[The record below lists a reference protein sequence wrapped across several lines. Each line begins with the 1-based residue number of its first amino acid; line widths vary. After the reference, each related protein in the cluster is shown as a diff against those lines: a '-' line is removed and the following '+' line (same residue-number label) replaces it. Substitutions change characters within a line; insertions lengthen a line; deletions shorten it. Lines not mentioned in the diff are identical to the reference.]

1 MDNCPICT
9 RFVLPHAK
17 KVKCSLCYTYYHI
30 KCISLNH
37 EDHDYI
43 KSNLTSWYCCN
54 CLSHIFPFNHMED
67 NDIFI
72 AEIDNMDIEA
82 KTIESLSE
90 SLFNPLELNND
101 DIYSPLCDVDPD
113 ANYFNELNAHI
124 SQNCNYYYEYSFHD
138 IIQTRF
144 KNMINHQ
151 VFSLCH
157 MNIRSLKAN
166 LTSFEICLQ
175 NLQFQFS
182 VIGMTETWLTD
193 SNSDL
198 YNILG
203 YNFVETL
210 RTERSGGGVG
220 IFIRSNVVYQIRPD
234 LSLSNGS
241 SESIFIEVDKDLFKK
256 DKNIIIGVI
265 YRPPNTD
272 LKLFN
277 DDINELLDSLER
289 EHKYCYLMGDY
300 NINLLNYGKHSE
312 STSFI
317 DILYAHSFMSLINRP
332 TRVAKDSATLIDNI
346 FTNCYSNIDNTFQC
360 LIYTD
365 VTDHFP
371 IIHVDFGM
379 KLLDTDSVVTWRNV
393 SYKNRQRFHQ
403 SISSIDWRSLYN
415 ESGTQTA
422 FNLFHSTLLKH
433 FHKHF
438 PKQTVKMRYA
448 NRKPWLTQGMKDSI
462 KEKNKLYKKY
472 LKISTVAN
480 ETRYKTYRNKL
491 HHILK
496 IAEKQHYSELLMN
509 CQSDIK
515 KNMENH

>member
-1 MDNCPICT
+1 M
-9 RFVLPHAK
+9 
-17 KVKCSLCYTYYHI
+17 CYTYYHI

-72 AEIDNMDIEA
+72 AEINNMDIEA

-203 YNFVETL
+203 YNFVETH
-210 RTERSGGGVG
+210 RTERSG
-220 IFIRSNVVYQIRPD
+220 VV
-234 LSLSNGS
+234 LVFS
-241 SESIFIEVDKDLFKK
+241 
-256 DKNIIIGVI
+256 
-265 YRPPNTD
+265 
-272 LKLFN
+272 
-277 DDINELLDSLER
+277 
-289 EHKYCYLMGDY
+289 
-300 NINLLNYGKHSE
+300 
-312 STSFI
+312 
-317 DILYAHSFMSLINRP
+317 
-332 TRVAKDSATLIDNI
+332 
-346 FTNCYSNIDNTFQC
+346 
-360 LIYTD
+360 
-365 VTDHFP
+365 
-371 IIHVDFGM
+371 
-379 KLLDTDSVVTWRNV
+379 
-393 SYKNRQRFHQ
+393 
-403 SISSIDWRSLYN
+403 
-415 ESGTQTA
+415 
-422 FNLFHSTLLKH
+422 
-433 FHKHF
+433 
-438 PKQTVKMRYA
+438 
-448 NRKPWLTQGMKDSI
+448 
-462 KEKNKLYKKY
+462 
-472 LKISTVAN
+472 
-480 ETRYKTYRNKL
+480 
-491 HHILK
+491 
-496 IAEKQHYSELLMN
+496 
-509 CQSDIK
+509 
-515 KNMENH
+515 